1 MTSTPRVAVRTYA
14 VVFLALLGLT
24 ALTTAAAFVNL
35 GHGLNDLVALAIAV
49 VKALLVIL
57 YFMHVRTSDRFTW
70 VLAGIAVFW
79 LLILI
84 GGTLDD
90 FLTRNLVPIS
100 LWPAAR

>member
-1 MTSTPRVAVRTYA
+1 MTSAPHVPVKTYTL
-14 VVFLALLGLT
+14 VFLALLGLT
-24 ALTTAAAFVNL
+24 TLTTAAAFVNL
-35 GHGLNDLVALAIAV
+35 GHGLNDVVALAIAV

-57 YFMHVRTSDRFTW
+57 YFMHVRYSDRFTW
-70 VLAGIAVFW
+70 VLAGIAFFW

-100 LWPAAR
+100 VWPVGR